1 MCYSSFCADDL
12 GSAVASGREFVAQR
26 RLATF
31 STFGPLHD
39 YVWEFSCTKDWV
51 PSSCQKVVV
60 LILAAALNSEQLIC
74 KSS

>member
-1 MCYSSFCADDL
+1 MCSSFCA
-12 GSAVASGREFVAQR
+12 AASGREFVAQR
-26 RLATF
+26 RLVTF

-39 YVWEFSCTKDWV
+39 YVWEFSCAKDWV